1 MEIGIGEVKNSN
13 RNSRI
18 FFAKLCY
25 MILKFVINAA
35 IHV

>member
-1 MEIGIGEVKNSN
+1 MEIGIGEVKTLTEMVE
-13 RNSRI
+13 

>member
-13 RNSRI
+13 RNGRI
-18 FFAKLCY
+18 FAKLCY

>member
-1 MEIGIGEVKNSN
+1 MESGIGDMKNAN
-13 RNSRI
+13 RNGRL
-18 FFAKLCY
+18 FAKLCY

>member
-1 MEIGIGEVKNSN
+1 MESGIGDMKNAN
-13 RNSRI
+13 RNGRL